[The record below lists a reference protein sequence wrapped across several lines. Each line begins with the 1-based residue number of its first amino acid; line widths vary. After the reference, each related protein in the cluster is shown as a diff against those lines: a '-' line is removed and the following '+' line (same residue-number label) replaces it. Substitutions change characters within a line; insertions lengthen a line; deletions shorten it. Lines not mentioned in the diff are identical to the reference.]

1 MSLITC
7 PDCGHQ
13 VSSRAAACPKCGGPV
28 QASVGVA
35 KEVVVKDVDISFEK
49 TTSTAGKYIGSVVL
63 ICLTAVAVFFIGR
76 LIYAMATG
84 E

>member
-28 QASVGVA
+28 QPAESAA
-35 KEVVVKDVDISFEK
+35 KEVVVKGVDVSFEK
-49 TTSTAGKYIGSVVL
+49 TTSTAGKYLGSVVL
-63 ICLTAVAVFFIGR
+63 IGLTLVAVFFIFR

>member
-13 VSSRAAACPKCGGPV
+13 VSSRAATCPKCGGPV
-28 QASVGVA
+28 RSEENAPS
-35 KEVVVKDVDISFEK
+35 KVVVKDVDVSFEK
-49 TTSTAGKYIGSVVL
+49 TTATAGKYLGSVVL
-63 ICLTAVAVFFIGR
+63 IILCIGAGFAILR
-76 LIYAMATG
+76 LIYAMLTG